1 MKTEQAE
8 EPITEYG
15 QLDPNGSYTYADYL
29 KWVFTDRV
37 ELIGGKLFKMSP
49 APGTNHQAVSREL
62 SLQVFTFFNNS
73 SCQAFSAPFD
83 VRLPLGRKKGEDTT
97 VVQPDLCV
105 ICDPAKLDERGCQ
118 GAPDLVVEILSPGNS
133 RREMKEKFEVY
144 EASGVR
150 EYWLVHPLDK
160 LVLIYVLDERGTF
173 IGLPPVVEGEVF
185 RSAIFPDLEIDLK
198 SVFP

>member
-1 MKTEQAE
+1 MSSKNVE

-15 QLDPNGSYTYADYL
+15 QLDPNELYTYADYL
-29 KWVFTDRV
+29 KWLFTDRV
-37 ELIGGKLFKMSP
+37 ELIRGRVLKMSP
-49 APGTNHQAVSREL
+49 APNVEHQRVSIEL
-62 SLQVFTFFNNS
+62 SRQVANFFLKA
-73 SCQAFSAPFD
+73 SCQVFSAPFD

-118 GAPDLVVEILSPGNS
+118 GTPDLVVEILSPGNS